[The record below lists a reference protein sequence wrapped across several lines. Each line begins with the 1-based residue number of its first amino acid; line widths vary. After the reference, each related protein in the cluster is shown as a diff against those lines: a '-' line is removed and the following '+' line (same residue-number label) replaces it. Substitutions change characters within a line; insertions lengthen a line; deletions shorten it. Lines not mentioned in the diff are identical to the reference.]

1 MSLQRLANWMWR
13 THHFFSVSCLFAQL
27 QGSAISCPTL
37 WGALRRQWGWR
48 VSAGGCSGLLAGA
61 WGFFLSFSPRKTLS
75 LCILLSFGYQPLS
88 SHLLGLADLS
98 CHHPASYFD
107 SGSQKAAH
115 PPHSSPTTPPH
126 LLGPPKEEEE
136 KRFRK
141 KIQRD
146 LLKEELQLL
155 PGLGVEVAATEMQGD
170 AYPSPPAL

>member
-1 MSLQRLANWMWR
+1 MWR

-27 QGSAISCPTL
+27 QGSATRCPPL
-37 WGALRRQWGWR
+37 RGALRRQWGWR
-48 VSAGGCSGLLAGA
+48 VSAGGCSRLLAGA
-61 WGFFLSFSPRKTLS
+61 WGFFLSFPPRKSLS
-75 LCILLSFGYQPLS
+75 LCILLSLGYQSLS

-141 KIQRD
+141 KYRETSSRRICRCCQEWVWKRQ
-146 LLKEELQLL
+146 LQKCKQMPTVLHQL
-155 PGLGVEVAATEMQGD
+155 YSTKA
-170 AYPSPPAL
+170 